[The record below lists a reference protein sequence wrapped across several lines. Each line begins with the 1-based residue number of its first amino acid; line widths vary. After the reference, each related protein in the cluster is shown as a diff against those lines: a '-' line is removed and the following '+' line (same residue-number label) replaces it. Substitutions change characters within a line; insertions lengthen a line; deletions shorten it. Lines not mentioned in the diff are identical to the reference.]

1 MKNVYGAESHWNMGV
16 EIFAGWLL
24 VGCIGFLVFL
34 LFYLT
39 VIRVPAKPI
48 LEEFWARF
56 RFPTSW
62 EKQIICLYK
71 SASDQ
76 ITRWYMQAKERIYR
90 IPQLAKFLPAQGIE
104 LVPMKEAE
112 VSVVRKA
119 VGPDEIANSAAV
131 IGAPLSDEDEDH
143 DKDHDKQQTLNFN

>member
-16 EIFAGWLL
+16 EIFAAWLL

-56 RFPTSW
+56 RLPTSW
-62 EKQIICLYK
+62 EKQIFRLCK
-71 SASDQ
+71 SAIDQ
-76 ITRWYMQAKERIYR
+76 ISRWYMQAKERIYR

-119 VGPDEIANSAAV
+119 VGPGDIVNSAAV
-131 IGAPLSDEDEDH
+131 IGAPLSDEDED
-143 DKDHDKQQTLNFN
+143 KDHDKQQTLNFN